1 MKTNELVA
9 ALRRLA
15 DPFGCIGKCGSCA
28 YRAEDAPIGDDFEVC
43 DRVRLYTDAADRM
56 EELVDRCA
64 RYAEEIAVL
73 RERRKR
79 VPVVKRLPERDGK
92 YLCWYR
98 FEPHQNVL
106 FCQVLDYY
114 ATDPN
119 PHFQHEGMNGMTV
132 THWMEISEEQA

>member
-1 MKTNELVA
+1 MKTEKLVA
-9 ALRRLA
+9 ALRRMKVETGSIMCL
-15 DPFGCIGKCGSCA
+15 GCGREYACGIHGCA
-28 YRAEDAPIGDDFEVC
+28 VMR
-43 DRVRLYTDAADRM
+43 DAAGKI
-56 EELVDRCA
+56 EELVERCA

-98 FEPHQNVL
+98 LEPHQNVL